1 MRRFVT
7 LVFLL
12 FFTIPFGI
20 SISGC
25 SKKTATVFCN
35 GGDSGPVVGQLF
47 SIALQPKLFGISLN
61 TGQIGQ
67 VSQPS
72 PTDCKGSV
80 VTVGTYIY
88 GTTDMT
94 LADVEP
100 SNGRLCAGTW
110 NRNTGGGIADYTT
123 CNPTGKSGT
132 AYITASAQG
141 AVSNPIAVYVHPV
154 VTSVVLGPPSADCTN
169 DPATNCAPTAI
180 NSSVTNA
187 SLSCPV
193 SAQNPS
199 NPLMSNGCCT
209 IAPSAVLAT
218 PTYSG
223 SSCLSQSN
231 TGLLTSRVYAGSG
244 STRQNISCQAG
255 YLSYS
260 PQTTGIV
267 SIDQNGVATAQ
278 APGSTIITAT
288 LSNAGSSAGFF
299 ATCPPASIT
308 LSTPSGASNNITV
321 NQNFTQAITPTV
333 IDTKGVTLTGVT
345 LSYVSTTPT
354 TLPTSATPAITPLFP
369 GAGTIVAIC
378 QPPACNPTPFNQIGL
393 FGNGTPVVSNAL
405 NVTTPGTNSTVLYIG
420 STQSQY
426 VVPVDFTST
435 TLGAPVRLP
444 YVPNSMV
451 ISDDGSTIYM
461 GSATEL
467 MTFNAVTNSLSK
479 EDPTVSGPVLAISP
493 DGNTLVISDPIRQ
506 LVYLYGSSGG
516 ITTSYGGVGTH
527 AEFSP
532 DSSTVYITA
541 GNQILVHSTFTGWSS
556 ISGSTVPALTTPATD
571 VAVTVPDLGAFFAG
585 ATTTARGN
593 CPLTTVSST
602 NGQLST
608 TNVLYPDAGVTGD
621 PTDRLAATNDGKHI
635 IGATVT
641 SGPTLTDLSIS
652 SLNAGST
659 AANSGSCPANGTGL
673 KFTTSPAQKIALPIT
688 ATSITGVVPS
698 SDSSNV
704 FVTYTS
710 TATTGGTLPLYQPA
724 ATGPGTLSSVTLSTV
739 GATAPVAP
747 VAGVFS
753 ADNLT
758 FYAGTT
764 GDNLVHI
771 LTKSGSSFVDTTKPI
786 NPQLPGT
793 TTGTIAAAELTGAE
807 AEETALTM
815 C

>member
-12 FFTIPFGI
+12 LFTIPFGI

-47 SIALQPKLFGISLN
+47 SIALQPKLYGISLN
-61 TGQIGQ
+61 NGEIGQ
-67 VSQPS
+67 VSQPAS
-72 PTDCKGSV
+72 TDCKGSA
-80 VTVGTYIY
+80 VTVNTYIY

-123 CNPTGKSGT
+123 CNPTGKSGI

-141 AVSNPIAVYVHPV
+141 AASNPIAVYVHPV
-154 VTSVVLGPPSADCTN
+154 VTSVVLGAPSTDCTG

-193 SAQNPS
+193 SGMYPN
-199 NPLMSNGCCT
+199 NPLMSNGCCMH
-209 IAPSAVLAT
+209 APSVVLGL
-218 PTYSG
+218 PTFSG
-223 SSCLSQSN
+223 LSCVSQTN
-231 TGLLTSRVYAGSG
+231 TALLTSRIYSG
-244 STRQNISCQAG
+244 TIAQNNQQNISCQAG
-255 YLSYS
+255 YLTYT
-260 PQTTGIV
+260 PQTSAIV

-278 APGSTIITAT
+278 APGSTVITAT

-308 LSTPSGASNNITV
+308 LSTPSGSNNITV

-333 IDTKGVTLTGVT
+333 LDTNGVTLTGVT
-345 LSYVSTTPT
+345 LSYVSTTPM
-354 TLPTSATPAITPLFP
+354 TLPSSATPAITPIFP
-369 GAGTIVAIC
+369 GAGAIVAMC
-378 QPPACNPTPFNQIGL
+378 QPPACNPSPFNQIGL

-405 NVTTPGTNSTVLYIG
+405 NVTTPGTNTTVLYIG

-426 VVPVDFTST
+426 IVPVDFTSS

-451 ISDDGSTIYM
+451 ISNDGSTIYM

-467 MTFNAVTNSLSK
+467 MTFNATTNSLSNQ
-479 EDPTVSGPVLAISP
+479 DLTASGPVLAISP
-493 DGNTLVISDPIRQ
+493 DGSTLVISDPIRQ
-506 LVYLYGSSGG
+506 LVYLYGSTGG

-541 GNQILVHSTFTGWSS
+541 GNQILVHSAFTGWTS
-556 ISGSTVPALTTPATD
+556 ISSSAIPATD
-571 VAVTVPDLGAFFAG
+571 VAVAVPDLGAFFAG
-585 ATTTARGN
+585 TTTTARGN
-593 CPLTTVSST
+593 CPVTTVTSS
-602 NGQLST
+602 NGQPST
-608 TNVLYPDAGVTGD
+608 TNVLYPDAAVTG
-621 PTDRLAATNDGKHI
+621 PQTDRLAATNDGKHVV
-635 IGATVT
+635 GVTVSSAGT
-641 SGPTLTDLSIS
+641 ATLTDLSIS
-652 SLNAGST
+652 SLNTGST
-659 AANSGSCPANGTGL
+659 AANAGACPANGTAL
-673 KFTTSPAQKIALPIT
+673 KFTTTPVQTVILPGIT
-688 ATSITGVVPS
+688 AGSITGVVPS

-704 FVTYTS
+704 FVTY
-710 TATTGGTLPLYQPA
+710 AYTGAAVDGTLPLYQPA
-724 ATGPGTLSSVTLSTV
+724 ATGAGTLSSVTLSTS
-739 GATAPVAP
+739 GATAPLAP

-753 ADNLT
+753 SDNLT
-758 FYAGTT
+758 FYTGTT

-771 LTKSGSSFVDTTKPI
+771 LTKSGSSFADTTKPI
-786 NPQLPGT
+786 NPLLPGT
-793 TTGTIAAAELTGAE
+793 TGTFAPPNL
-807 AEETALTM
+807 LVQKPRKLL
-815 C
+815 